1 MALMSVRK
9 DLAEL
14 TPRQIQLVLPFWK
27 LKTRNAI
34 QAVDIEFEGPS
45 RVLTVAIRL
54 WRSLDDLSI
63 KRSIP
68 AVIFS
73 GKL

>member
-1 MALMSVRK
+1 MYGNTWKNLRHGRFS
-9 DLAEL
+9 
-14 TPRQIQLVLPFWK
+14 LVSPFWK
-27 LKTRNAI
+27 LKPRNAI
-34 QAVDIEFEGPS
+34 QAVDIEFGAPS
-45 RVLTVAIRL
+45 KVLTVAIRL

-68 AVIFS
+68 AVIFL